1 VIKDVATSDTL
12 RFRITEGCTAL
23 HYTGHGLRGCL
34 AFEDGNG
41 KMHGIDADTLKHLV
55 SAGGGGKRVKF
66 VLVSACH
73 SEDAGDAFVKAGVPH
88 VIAVRNQSQIA
99 DASSRLFMKHLYS
112 SLWMGHTIQ
121 QAFDTAVVAVKAQPQ
136 AAMEEHKQFLLLP
149 APEDREEGY
158 HDVPIFPN
166 IPNGKWEDIGPPPN
180 PYSIPALTPAF
191 QGRNKEL
198 QKIVELVRSKKR
210 LVTVTG
216 EQRIG
221 KSTLAIA
228 AARYCH
234 ERKYFDSVFFVELQK
249 IRDDQSLSSY
259 VANVCKI
266 KTQCNNVLSLCDELS
281 DKKYLIILDGC
292 DNFLFETRG
301 SPRCIREF
309 IGELLHLCG
318 KLKILATCRGRL
330 AGNIT
335 VGDIAEAYISL
346 TTFSPAD
353 SAQLFWDLAPRD
365 IQLFEFK
372 CTDPRKAGA
381 ILQKHPVLQMLG
393 GHPGRIF
400 DAVQLLNNDTKVD
413 DLAAK
418 IKEYEK
424 KKEEENKR
432 KKKKT
437 INTQIKIMK
446 MWMIR
451 IKHQVVMKGYIH
463 HLFTRIPCHHWRL
476 NIIKRATLE
485 EVGVLH
491 Q

>member
-1 VIKDVATSDTL
+1 LILAMSEEEEEPIPKKKHGKEDESQIKPREGLSHLVYLQSWPLIGQNTASDSIVPGDPIIIKRLDFEAELEILEKSLTDSKKAIKVIKDVATSDNL

-73 SEDAGDAFVKAGVPH
+73 SEDAGEAFVNAGVPH

-136 AAMEEHKQFLLLP
+136 AGMEEHKQFLLLP

-166 IPNGKWEDIGPPPN
+166 IPNGKWEDIGPPPS

-234 ERKYFDSVFFVELQK
+234 ERKYFDSVFFLWN
-249 IRDDQSLSSY
+249 Y
-259 VANVCKI
+259 
-266 KTQCNNVLSLCDELS
+266 
-281 DKKYLIILDGC
+281 
-292 DNFLFETRG
+292 
-301 SPRCIREF
+301 
-309 IGELLHLCG
+309 
-318 KLKILATCRGRL
+318 
-330 AGNIT
+330 
-335 VGDIAEAYISL
+335 
-346 TTFSPAD
+346 
-353 SAQLFWDLAPRD
+353 
-365 IQLFEFK
+365 
-372 CTDPRKAGA
+372 
-381 ILQKHPVLQMLG
+381 
-393 GHPGRIF
+393 
-400 DAVQLLNNDTKVD
+400 
-413 DLAAK
+413 
-418 IKEYEK
+418 
-424 KKEEENKR
+424 KR
-432 KKKKT
+432 
-437 INTQIKIMK
+437 
-446 MWMIR
+446 
-451 IKHQVVMKGYIH
+451 
-463 HLFTRIPCHHWRL
+463 
-476 NIIKRATLE
+476 
-485 EVGVLH
+485 
-491 Q
+491 